1 MRSRGAF
8 GSARPACSSRQARAC
23 SAWTKSRPR
32 DGAAWPAVTGPAGP
46 GSARAPSWAGSER
59 LLRPASPGG
68 PISPD
73 TMPSGMPPRSAKLA
87 ASILSADLARLADQV
102 KAVEA
107 DLDMVHVDNMDAH
120 FVPPLCL
127 GAVVV
132 ASLRQATELPL
143 HCHLM
148 VERPV
153 EMLRDFSEAGADI
166 VSMHVEA
173 ADEPERAVKEAAA
186 QGLLA
191 GLAVSPQTPVETVYP
206 FLEDLDRVLVMSVR
220 PGWSGQAFIESA
232 LPKIE
237 AVRSEIDRRGL
248 Q

>member
-1 MRSRGAF
+1 
-8 GSARPACSSRQARAC
+8 
-23 SAWTKSRPR
+23 
-32 DGAAWPAVTGPAGP
+32 
-46 GSARAPSWAGSER
+46 
-59 LLRPASPGG
+59 
-68 PISPD
+68 
-73 TMPSGMPPRSAKLA
+73 MPNGMPPRSAKLA

-107 DLDMVHVDNMDAH
+107 DLDMIHVDNMDAH

-153 EMLRDFSEAGADI
+153 ELLRDFAEAGADI

-186 QGLLA
+186 QGLRA
-191 GLAVSPQTPVETVYP
+191 GLAVSPQTPVETVFP

-220 PGWSGQAFIESA
+220 PGMVRAG
-232 LPKIE
+232 LPGE
-237 AVRSEIDRRGL
+237 RAAEDRGRPVRDRPAGTDRGDRGRRGHQHGDRRPVRRRGRHRC
-248 Q
+248 

>member
-1 MRSRGAF
+1 
-8 GSARPACSSRQARAC
+8 
-23 SAWTKSRPR
+23 
-32 DGAAWPAVTGPAGP
+32 
-46 GSARAPSWAGSER
+46 
-59 LLRPASPGG
+59 
-68 PISPD
+68 
-73 TMPSGMPPRSAKLA
+73 MPQRTAKLS
-87 ASILSADLARLADQV
+87 ASILSADFAYLADQV
-102 KAVEA
+102 KLVEA
-107 DLDMVHVDNMDAH
+107 DVDLIHVDNMDAH

-132 ASLRQATELPL
+132 ASLRKVTDLPL

-153 EMLRDFSEAGADI
+153 DLLRDFAEAGADI

-186 QGLLA
+186 QGMRA
-191 GLAVSPQTPVETVYP
+191 GLAVSPQTPVETVFP

-220 PGWSGQAFIESA
+220 PGWSGQDFLESA

-237 AVRSEIDRRGL
+237 AARSEIDRRGL
-248 Q
+248 EVEIEVDGGINTETGARCVAAGATVLTAASAIFKAPDMREAARRLAEVAR